1 MRGPMSDLIHVDDSN
16 FEAEVLKSELP
27 VLVDFSAAW
36 CGPCQRQL
44 PLVEKFAT
52 DNLSKIKVCEV
63 DIDDAPAIA
72 AKLGIK
78 GVPTLMLFK
87 EGNSLGHKVGMTSL
101 ADMNNF
107 VLTKLG

>member
-27 VLVDFSAAW
+27 VLVDFSATW

-44 PLVEKFAT
+44 PLVEKFAAE
-52 DNLSKIKVCEV
+52 NLGKVKVCKL
-63 DIDDAPAIA
+63 DIDEAPAIA

-78 GVPTLMLFK
+78 GVPTLMLFNG
-87 EGNSLGHKVGMTSL
+87 GNSLGHKVGMISL
-101 ADMNNF
+101 ADMNSL
-107 VLTKLG
+107 VLTKLA